1 MANEKI
7 GFALTG
13 SFCTFEK
20 ALKQMPHITSA
31 PMQGELSFSKKMT
44 EGLPQKTLKL

>member
-20 ALKQMPHITSA
+20 ALKQMEQLARAGKIQNS
-31 PMQGELSFSKKMT
+31 
-44 EGLPQKTLKL
+44 